1 MCCNLYKNSFKFILT
16 ISLSF
21 SVIKTNMSH
30 LYQFFFLLT
39 KYNIVINFKKTY
51 IDFLTMYFFNQK
63 VSSLEFFTVQEKINI
78 IAKLNFL
85 KNFKNLET
93 YFELTKWLQQYVS
106 YYTHVTEFFQQ
117 WKTILSRCMSLK
129 KWLCICYIKTAK
141 LQTITNKK
149 KEIYNILQI

>member
-78 IAKLNFL
+78 ITKLNFL

-93 YFELTKWLQQYVS
+93 YFEL
-106 YYTHVTEFFQQ
+106 
-117 WKTILSRCMSLK
+117 
-129 KWLCICYIKTAK
+129 IK
-141 LQTITNKK
+141 
-149 KEIYNILQI
+149 